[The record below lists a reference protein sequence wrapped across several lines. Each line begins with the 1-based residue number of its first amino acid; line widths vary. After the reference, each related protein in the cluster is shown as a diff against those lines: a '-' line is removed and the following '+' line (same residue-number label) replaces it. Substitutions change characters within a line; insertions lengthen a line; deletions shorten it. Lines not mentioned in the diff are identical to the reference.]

1 MSAEHSKSKRNLRCE
16 ILSNFDLKDLQK
28 LTEMQEPPSL
38 AESFVD
44 AFKTFGMG
52 LMYSFVDPATIC
64 MLIVSCLAT
73 LLSADGFLNLSFGI
87 SMKLVGYGCV
97 FPSIFSITAAQAS
110 RQKTFAALANFKAG
124 LYSVYCNFKNWC
136 DTNEMSSAEIED
148 DITSTVASVIIYV
161 KSKKYSFGDM
171 NADEEL
177 GHEMYDNMKKM
188 WEHVD
193 RFKKDG
199 IKKKPLPPEL
209 SSQYNFLRMAFISME
224 SCRVAA
230 DYRTPRGLR
239 LFCYAV
245 IHTSPFFLAPYF
257 NSYCSHED
265 ESMHKSHSWGC
276 YSGYLMAILFVIIN
290 MTLLRVQQQ
299 LENVFDG
306 DGHDDVNWESWTDQ
320 LAHIST
326 YGGDEGK
333 GKIGKPP
340 PNFSEY
346 RSPHSKEKRSRRIS
360 QYSGSNSEAG
370 SPLNSSRGIA
380 PMRFFGSGILTPK
393 DM

>member
-161 KSKKYSFGDM
+161 KSKKYSS
-171 NADEEL
+171 A
-177 GHEMYDNMKKM
+177 
-188 WEHVD
+188 
-193 RFKKDG
+193 
-199 IKKKPLPPEL
+199 
-209 SSQYNFLRMAFISME
+209 
-224 SCRVAA
+224 
-230 DYRTPRGLR
+230 T
-239 LFCYAV
+239 
-245 IHTSPFFLAPYF
+245 
-257 NSYCSHED
+257 
-265 ESMHKSHSWGC
+265 
-276 YSGYLMAILFVIIN
+276 
-290 MTLLRVQQQ
+290 
-299 LENVFDG
+299 
-306 DGHDDVNWESWTDQ
+306 
-320 LAHIST
+320 
-326 YGGDEGK
+326 
-333 GKIGKPP
+333 
-340 PNFSEY
+340 
-346 RSPHSKEKRSRRIS
+346 
-360 QYSGSNSEAG
+360 
-370 SPLNSSRGIA
+370 
-380 PMRFFGSGILTPK
+380 
-393 DM
+393 